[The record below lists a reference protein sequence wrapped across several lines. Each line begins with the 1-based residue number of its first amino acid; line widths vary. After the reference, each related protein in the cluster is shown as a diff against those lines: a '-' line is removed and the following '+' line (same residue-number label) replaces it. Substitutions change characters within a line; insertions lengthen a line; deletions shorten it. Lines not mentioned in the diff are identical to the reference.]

1 MTTNKYKDSWIVR
14 LACTLLAICFVGLG
28 YSFASSREEIK
39 ARAVATVSEEES
51 SNSLGLCQN
60 LSLTLQAATI
70 SIPNTNDL
78 RITTRLL
85 NGQYPGPTLRL
96 QAGECYRV
104 EFRNAL
110 EDNATNKDAN
120 AYTAVRQVNNQ
131 LSAPNETNLHF
142 HGLHISGTIPSDDVV
157 RVVVRPGGGESY
169 TYTIRVPAQ
178 HMGGTHWLHA
188 HRHGSSALQVGG
200 GAVAAVIVEDPP
212 GTLPAAIQQ
221 APQVLFVAHAIDI
234 SGMADVA
241 TKVMHD
247 ALWHVAGNAAT
258 AQSSTWITVN
268 GQVQPQLEL
277 QAGVWTRIRVV
288 WAAWRK
294 GNLNW
299 RIVRQGNDEQ
309 NRACQVALLAKDGI
323 YIRDFPR
330 WVSVLPLLPGARA
343 DVMVRCLQPNRSHV
357 VTAKGGLPIATLR
370 TVATT
375 SNPPALESWTPAYP
389 DYLQDLRATPA
400 SPQCTCTT
408 DLTQAR
414 RQINGFLYQPDAVL
428 HQSYL
433 GAVVERHLI
442 TGTHPY
448 HQHVYPFQLINDVVA
463 SSSRQVKHNVNE
475 DGNNDDIFYRAGD
488 WHDTIQQAVGQED
501 AIVVRYRPMHFSG
514 QVMVHCH
521 RLKHEDEGMMA
532 TELVHADDRRG
543 CTCTLPSSSVS
554 VATTTSRA
562 IGCLWFVSL
571 ATWLDLMR

>member
-1 MTTNKYKDSWIVR
+1 MTTNKHKDSWIVL
-14 LACTLLAICFVGLG
+14 LACTLLAICIVGLAFFVT
-28 YSFASSREEIK
+28 STREEIK
-39 ARAVATVSEEES
+39 ARTTATVQEEEES
-51 SNSLGLCQN
+51 FESFGSCHD

-78 RITTRLL
+78 RISTRLF

-104 EFRNAL
+104 AFHNAL
-110 EDNATNKDAN
+110 EDDAPNDAN
-120 AYTAVRQVNNQ
+120 AHIAVRHVNNQ

-142 HGLHISGTIPSDDVV
+142 HGLHITGTIPSDDVV
-157 RVVVRPGGGESY
+157 RVVVRPGGESY
-169 TYTIRVPAQ
+169 TYTIRVPTQ

-212 GTLPAAIQQ
+212 GTLPVVIQQ

-234 SGMADVA
+234 PGMTDVA
-241 TKVMHD
+241 TKTMHD
-247 ALWHVAGNAAT
+247 ALWHVAGNAAS

-294 GNLNW
+294 GNLDW
-299 RIVRQGNDEQ
+299 QIVNQGNDGDD
-309 NRACQVALLAKDGI
+309 NDACQVALLAKDGI

-343 DVMVRCLQPNRSHV
+343 DVMVRCLQPNQSHV

-375 SNPPALESWTPAYP
+375 SNPPALEAWTPAYP

-400 SPQCTCTT
+400 SPHCTCTT

-448 HQHVYPFQLINDVVA
+448 HQHVYPFQLINDVVV
-463 SSSRQVKHNVNE
+463 SSSGQGKNNVNE
-475 DGNNDDIFYRAGD
+475 DDNNDDVFYRAGD
-488 WHDTIQQAVGQED
+488 WHDTIQQAVGQAD
-501 AIVVRYRPMHFSG
+501 AIVVRYGPMHFSG

-543 CTCTLPSSSVS
+543 CTCTSWSSFSA
-554 VATTTSRA
+554 ATSKSSA
-562 IGCLWFVSL
+562 SGWLWFVFL
-571 ATWLDLMR
+571 ATWPAMLW